1 MVELAM
7 KTVIKVAL
15 IALLWITLINP
26 GNLPPDTDVR
36 LQMSHA
42 LWTKTEEIPSSS
54 SQGTLG
60 VQGKR
65 YYFYDLGQSILMLPA
80 DWVGTKLHSFF
91 PQIKPYLLRE
101 LAVSLLVVIPLNV
114 LVVLSCYWLLRLFD
128 FHENI
133 AASASLVF
141 LLGTTALHYSQVF
154 QQNNPVLLC
163 VVLAYAC
170 VLAYLK
176 YDKIYYILGSGLAI
190 GFAIFIRSTAII
202 HALTVFGFL
211 IGAIIYKNYKFKRI
225 YKTVL
230 FWMSGVIPFVI
241 LSRLFNYFRFG
252 SFSKSGAEITF
263 EQARESSYA
272 QGIDISPNYP
282 FIHPPY
288 IGIFGVLFSPS
299 KSIFIYDPL
308 LLPCLILGL
317 SLRKK
322 LSPYLT
328 IYLISAIFGLIFHI
342 ILTSKLDFW
351 HGDGAWAARYHVT
364 SVHLILIP
372 LIALLIAEF
381 SLVNRLK
388 KWLIVSLIILSILVQ
403 IPSLVFDPS
412 VNSGWVNFAKPESFL
427 RFRLAER
434 VASIGCLVSS
444 SPSPNCL
451 KNELSG
457 RVNSWTRKFNR
468 IQGFLQ
474 IIWILLFIVALISTF
489 VFLWFSM
496 GLNSLL

>member
-1 MVELAM
+1 M
-7 KTVIKVAL
+7 
-15 IALLWITLINP
+15 
-26 GNLPPDTDVR
+26 
-36 LQMSHA
+36 
-42 LWTKTEEIPSSS
+42 
-54 SQGTLG
+54 
-60 VQGKR
+60 
-65 YYFYDLGQSILMLPA
+65 
-80 DWVGTKLHSFF
+80 
-91 PQIKPYLLRE
+91 
-101 LAVSLLVVIPLNV
+101 
-114 LVVLSCYWLLRLFD
+114 
-128 FHENI
+128 
-133 AASASLVF
+133 
-141 LLGTTALHYSQVF
+141 
-154 QQNNPVLLC
+154 
-163 VVLAYAC
+163 
-170 VLAYLK
+170 
-176 YDKIYYILGSGLAI
+176 
-190 GFAIFIRSTAII
+190 
-202 HALTVFGFL
+202 
-211 IGAIIYKNYKFKRI
+211 
-225 YKTVL
+225 
-230 FWMSGVIPFVI
+230 
-241 LSRLFNYFRFG
+241 
-252 SFSKSGAEITF
+252 
-263 EQARESSYA
+263 
-272 QGIDISPNYP
+272 
-282 FIHPPY
+282 
-288 IGIFGVLFSPS
+288 
-299 KSIFIYDPL
+299 

-322 LSPYLT
+322 LSPYLR

-342 ILTSKLDFW
+342 ILTGKLDFW

-474 IIWILLFIVALISTF
+474 IIWILLFIVASISTF
-489 VFLWFSM
+489 VFLWFCM